1 MRLSAKLWQL
11 PLLIGLSACS
21 SLSGEIP
28 GNTSIVPKGSLH
40 IFPKYAV
47 THADIV
53 QVGLLLAAVYMVTD
67 PTAPNWEIVE
77 TRLPDNRVLYKL
89 SMQYLH
95 VGGDGEAR
103 YVLARRAEAHPHQQR
118 RSSQGAP
125 DRAQQALVAR
135 PAGGVAGRAAGGQGV
150 AAAVDAAA
158 AEISRVAA

>member
-11 PLLIGLSACS
+11 PILIGLSACS
-21 SLSGEIP
+21 SLSGDIP

-103 YVLARRAEAHPHQQR
+103 YVLARRAEALAREQGLGGYQIQR
-118 RSSQGAP
+118 YEE
-125 DRAQQALVAR
+125 
-135 PAGGVAGRAAGGQGV
+135 
-150 AAAVDAAA
+150 AVDSRILLPQRTAYAEVQLLAA
-158 AEISRVAA
+158 R

>member
-11 PLLIGLSACS
+11 SLVIGLSACS

-103 YVLARRAEAHPHQQR
+103 YVLARRAEALAREQGLGGYQIQR
-118 RSSQGAP
+118 YEE
-125 DRAQQALVAR
+125 
-135 PAGGVAGRAAGGQGV
+135 
-150 AAAVDAAA
+150 AVDSRIFLPQRTAYAEVQLLAA
-158 AEISRVAA
+158 R